1 MLYRLY
7 ISGGNW
13 PISSSI
19 EYTEDG
25 ITFNS
30 LPKMPEAKMDHS
42 MTVLENGD
50 IIVCGGHQSK
60 SCFLYESER
69 SAWKKC
75 PDKPAFAHLGK

>member
-1 MLYRLY
+1 MHVVDLAYVK
-7 ISGGNW
+7 
-13 PISSSI
+13 SSSI

-30 LPKMPEAKMDHS
+30 LPKMPEAKVRHCMA
-42 MTVLENGD
+42 VLENGD
-50 IIVCGGHQSK
+50 IFVFGGHQSK

-75 PDKPAFAHLGK
+75 PDITAFLKLGK